1 VEPPIEVAERSVE
14 PARVGVAADPAL
26 AAVQVDPNNGWIVRV
41 RDRGNQPIPE
51 LACLLRVQQEGDK
64 HKVKTQELR
73 TDAEGEFP
81 VPQELWSA
89 IADPG
94 QSVTV
99 EPQAL
104 LTQPAVLRL
113 AGSPPASKVSEIWL
127 PQLGLVEVQLLD
139 PDGSPLRADQLS
151 NTYGE
156 LFVRNALV
164 ERPPL
169 APGPNILGVKRVEA
183 QRVYAQIGLELEGI
197 FLLKHPDME
206 ANGRARGPQQA
217 FESVVLPIPVGA
229 QLPMVRMRLLA
240 DGKPYAEREVLV
252 DRRRQKPGGSS
263 SMGGPVG
270 KTDSGGILCL
280 PLQPADATTLTLLV
294 LTDGDPA
301 SLLALVALPTLPQ
314 GGWLDLGDVLLE
326 APAVL
331 VAGTV
336 TDQAGVPIP
345 DASLTVRGRLR
356 PEFEVEQ
363 PEHMRAHLAR
373 FPFFGGPISRG
384 RSDAQGHFELR
395 GEALCVEYEL
405 RATAEGHARTDPL
418 VCAAGTAD
426 VRIVMSVGGGLEGR
440 VLLGPEMRAE
450 DLQLS
455 LETQSVPGV
464 SDSGD
469 SVNPPLAADGSWS
482 ATGLRP
488 GKWKVSV
495 KKAHVVAWDP
505 LVPALQAHVDEGA
518 TTRVP
523 DIDLSTGL
531 RTLNIEVVDADGQP
545 VAEAQGTFHGKG
557 KAGNNDI
564 EVRNGRATIVT
575 RHAEIEAWLGGPG
588 FLCEHVPDL
597 RDGTRIVLKRASR
610 IELQLKDLAALPP
623 EPYTLCV
630 QLDPGLGT
638 DNWVLGE
645 ISRSSEA
652 AFDRLGRA
660 SVELRYAGS
669 IGVLVSVRAGPPG
682 SNTRSE
688 SLSKKPNEKLKLAE
702 TNASGPV
709 ELAIDPAAVQAAVQ
723 KLSTP

>member
-1 VEPPIEVAERSVE
+1 MEVAERSVDS
-14 PARVGVAADPAL
+14 ARVSVAADQAP
-26 AAVQVDPNNGWIVRV
+26 AAVQVDPTDGWIVRV
-41 RDRGNQPIPE
+41 RDRGNLPIPE
-51 LACLLRVQQEGDK
+51 LDCLLRVQQEGDNR
-64 HKVKTQELR
+64 KVKTVELR
-73 TDAEGEFP
+73 TDAQGEFP
-81 VPQELWSA
+81 VPQELWSV

-94 QSVTV
+94 QLVTV

-104 LTQPAVLRL
+104 LTQPAVLQL

-139 PDGSPLRADQLS
+139 PDGGPLRSDQLS
-151 NTYGE
+151 NSYGE
-156 LFVRNALV
+156 LFVRNALA
-164 ERPPL
+164 ERGPL
-169 APGPNILGVKRVEA
+169 IPGPNILGVKRDRD

-206 ANGRARGPQQA
+206 ASGRARGPQQA
-217 FESVVLPIPVGA
+217 FERVVLPIPVGA

-240 DGKPYAEREVLV
+240 DGKPYAERELLV

-270 KTDSGGILCL
+270 KTDSAGILSL
-280 PLQPADATTLTLLV
+280 PLQPADATTRTLLV
-294 LTDGDPA
+294 LTDGNPA

-314 GGWLDLGDVLLE
+314 SGWLELGDVLLE

-336 TDQAGVPIP
+336 TNQAGAPIP
-345 DASLTVRGRLR
+345 DATVTVRGRLR

-373 FPFFGGPISRG
+373 FPFFGGPFSTCK
-384 RSDAQGHFELR
+384 SDAQGHFELR
-395 GEALCVEYEL
+395 GETLCVEYEL
-405 RATAEGHARTDPL
+405 RATADGHPRTDPL
-418 VCAAGTAD
+418 VCPAGTDD
-426 VRIVMSVGGGLEGR
+426 VRIVTSVGGGLEGR
-440 VLLGPEMRAE
+440 VLLGPELRPE

-455 LETQSVPGV
+455 LETESVPGI

-469 SVNPPLAADGSWS
+469 RVNPPLAADGTWS
-482 ATGLRP
+482 AAGLRP
-488 GKWKVSV
+488 GRWEVSV
-495 KKAHVVAWDP
+495 KKARVVAWDT
-505 LVPALQAHVDEGA
+505 LAPALEAQVSAGL

-523 DIDLSTGL
+523 DIDISAGL

-545 VAEAQGTFHGKG
+545 VAVAEGTFHGKG
-557 KAGNNDI
+557 NAGNNDI

-575 RHAEIEAWLGGPG
+575 QHPEIEAWLGGPG
-588 FLCEHVPDL
+588 YLCEHVPDL
-597 RDGTRIVLKRASR
+597 RDGARIVLKRASR
-610 IELQLKDLAALPP
+610 IELLLKDLAALPP

-630 QLDPGLGT
+630 QLNPGLGA

-645 ISRSSEA
+645 ISRSPEA

-669 IGVLVSVRAGPPG
+669 VGVQVCVRAGPPG
-682 SNTRSE
+682 SNTQSE
-688 SLSKKPNEKLKLAE
+688 SLSKEASAERELSE
-702 TNASGPV
+702 TNASAPV